1 MYCQAF
7 SQFFRFQYLLSVRP
21 LMDDEKYKYMEKL
34 VREFESGIGR
44 KLQRYLFIKSWW
56 ATNYVSVTLT

>member
-1 MYCQAF
+1 
-7 SQFFRFQYLLSVRP
+7 
-21 LMDDEKYKYMEKL
+21 MDDEKYKYMEKL